1 MASQQEVDLGIK
13 KWIFSST
20 VFTIQAFL
28 FCGLYQKPSEPER
41 NVRQKG
47 GRADAFTPTLKLSV
61 TWWYLR
67 MQICIT
73 LLNSDMRVL
82 AVKAFSVN
90 CLVFIIQYRLLLRH
104 KGLPLSMTVVTAWM
118 TLWEQSGQ
126 SGHDFIDVK
135 GWRWGRNLWDYS

>member
-1 MASQQEVDLGIK
+1 
-13 KWIFSST
+13 
-20 VFTIQAFL
+20 
-28 FCGLYQKPSEPER
+28 
-41 NVRQKG
+41 
-47 GRADAFTPTLKLSV
+47 
-61 TWWYLR
+61 

-126 SGHDFIDVK
+126 SVHDFIDVK
-135 GWRWGRNLWDYS
+135 G